1 MKYYLRNVLRS
12 ASKTIVLL
20 TLVALGTVISIV
32 TGSAQSVDEI
42 IKRGRI
48 VVGAVVDFAPF
59 GSLDNSHQP
68 QGYDIDVANL
78 MGKYL
83 GVPVEIVQVSGPNRI
98 PFLLSS
104 KIDVLVASLGITPA
118 RALQVAYSIPYS
130 ALEEAVIAPKSRK
143 LLSAADLA
151 GLRIGVP
158 RGSTDDTA
166 VTEIAPKDAKIMR
179 FDDDASTA
187 QAMIAG
193 QVDAIGEST
202 IMLNDVF
209 KPHPELQLES
219 KFILSRQFNGM
230 AMRRDAEDL
239 RRWVN
244 TFIYYIK
251 NNGELDSI
259 YRKWVGT
266 PLPELPVF

>member
-1 MKYYLRNVLRS
+1 MTHARLSTGTTRRYLLFVL
-12 ASKTIVLL
+12 TIVASVLGAGA
-20 TLVALGTVISIV
+20 VAAQTV
-32 TGSAQSVDEI
+32 DDI
-42 IKRGRI
+42 IKKGKI

-59 GSLDNSHQP
+59 GSLDTSHQP

-78 MGKYL
+78 LGKYL
-83 GVPVEIVQVSGPNRI
+83 GVPVEIVQVTGPNRI
-98 PFLLSS
+98 PFLLTN
-104 KIDVLVASLGITPA
+104 KVDIVIASLGITPA

-130 ALEEAVIAPKSRK
+130 ALEEAVIAPRSRK
-143 LLSAADLA
+143 IASAADLS

-187 QAMIAG
+187 QAMITG
-193 QVDAIGEST
+193 QVDAIAEST

-219 KFILSRQFNGM
+219 KFVFSRQFNGM
-230 AMRRDAEDL
+230 AVRRDANDL
-239 RRWVN
+239 RRWVD
-244 TFIYYIK
+244 TFIYYVK
-251 NNGELDSI
+251 NNGELDAIS
-259 YRKWVGT
+259 RKWVGT